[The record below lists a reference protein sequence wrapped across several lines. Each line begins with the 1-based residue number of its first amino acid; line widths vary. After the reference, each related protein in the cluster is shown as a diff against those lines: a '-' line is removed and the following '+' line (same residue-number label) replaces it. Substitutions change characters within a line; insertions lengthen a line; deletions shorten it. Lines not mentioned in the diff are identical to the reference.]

1 MIRPLALVRHVWSVV
16 SSYGCCH
23 PSETWTC
30 QSKSS
35 GGHHTGQGAEA
46 QGIQEETEKAFFLF
60 IFLTWKTETKVITL
74 WLPTNTWSEDTKKT
88 ETNYLEVQCGRK
100 RGYGQELE
108 HEKFKLVL
116 FLDTRMVEYQNSLL
130 TETLGTPSLEV
141 FKTQLDKLKRLDQ
154 NDFQRC
160 LST

>member
-1 MIRPLALVRHVWSVV
+1 M
-16 SSYGCCH
+16 
-23 PSETWTC
+23 
-30 QSKSS
+30 
-35 GGHHTGQGAEA
+35 
-46 QGIQEETEKAFFLF
+46 
-60 IFLTWKTETKVITL
+60 
-74 WLPTNTWSEDTKKT
+74 
-88 ETNYLEVQCGRK
+88 EVQCGRK

-130 TETLGTPSLEV
+130 TEALGTPSLEV